1 MRGRGGRGRS
11 KLVLDGERDAR
22 ARGWFSVGACL
33 HKNDVICEGRVDG
46 SGDRREVAADGA
58 HRH

>member
-11 KLVLDGERDAR
+11 ILVLDGERYAR
-22 ARGWFSVGACL
+22 ARGWLTFCL

-46 SGDRREVAADGA
+46 SGDGREVAADGA